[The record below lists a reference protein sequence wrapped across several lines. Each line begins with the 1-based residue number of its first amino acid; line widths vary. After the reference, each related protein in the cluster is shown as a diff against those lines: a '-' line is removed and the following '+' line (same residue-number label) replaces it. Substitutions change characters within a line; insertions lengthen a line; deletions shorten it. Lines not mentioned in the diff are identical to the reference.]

1 MSQTANSNSALSY
14 IRKIDNAGNSVS
26 NANLKADNTGSFV
39 TPEHKLQDTTKI

>member
-1 MSQTANSNSALSY
+1 MSQTKNSKLCTVY
-14 IRKIDNAGNSVS
+14 IRKIDNAGNPVS